1 MPVNAGFY
9 GARDKGQ
16 TKAVVTGSYETTNI
30 YIYIWV
36 LGTKLRL
43 FARTV
48 STLNDKLSLQPL
60 KLLLFF

>member
-30 YIYIWV
+30 YIYM
-36 LGTKLRL
+36 G
-43 FARTV
+43 ARNQAQALCKN
-48 STLNDKLSLQPL
+48 SKYS
-60 KLLLFF
+60 